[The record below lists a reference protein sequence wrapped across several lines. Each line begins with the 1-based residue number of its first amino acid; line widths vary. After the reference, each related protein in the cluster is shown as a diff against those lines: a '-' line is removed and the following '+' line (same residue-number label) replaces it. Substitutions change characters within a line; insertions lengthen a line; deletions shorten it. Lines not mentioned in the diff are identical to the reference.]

1 MKIDKKQLKIAKN
14 YAKAL
19 FDITQNR
26 AERLNEEL
34 HSLLEILHNSN
45 DLKEFL
51 ENPLISVSDKKE
63 VIFKVFGKDFDLQ
76 IINLLNMLADNK
88 RLSFIETV
96 CYCFEKLYEET
107 NSISKVEVCS
117 AVEMKEE
124 TKNRLV
130 EVLQRKLNCKVIP
143 TYCVKEDIL
152 GGLVIKINDKII
164 DLSLSSKIKDMGKI
178 LIKG

>member
-1 MKIDKKQLKIAKN
+1 
-14 YAKAL
+14 
-19 FDITQNR
+19 
-26 AERLNEEL
+26 
-34 HSLLEILHNSN
+34 
-45 DLKEFL
+45 
-51 ENPLISVSDKKE
+51 
-63 VIFKVFGKDFDLQ
+63 
-76 IINLLNMLADNK
+76 MLADNK